1 MPSNPKKK
9 YEEKPEFD
17 TPFFL
22 ENVGNRKRYIKF
34 SNTQQVFVNKRVQC
48 ARQALVKKM

>member
-9 YEEKPEFD
+9 YEEKPKFD

-34 SNTQQVFVNKRVQC
+34 SNTQKVFANKRVQC
-48 ARQALVKKM
+48 AWQTLVKKM

>member
-22 ENVGNRKRYIKF
+22 ENVRNRKRYIKF
-34 SNTQQVFVNKRVQC
+34 SNTQKVFVNERVQR
-48 ARQALVKKM
+48 AREALVKKR